1 MYVSSCDLRLFVG
14 CGLVCGWPKKEA
26 GTSWKSGHCEIAIGS
41 GCESAIYDT
50 NMLSLKLN

>member
-1 MYVSSCDLRLFVG
+1 MYVSLCDLRLFVW

-50 NMLSLKLN
+50 NILSLKLN